1 MLRAYDYAE
10 KRMDDRIRDAHVLN
24 KEKEIALKFV
34 LEHPISK
41 VHSPC
46 PICGSHHTG
55 YVFDIW
61 NIDYLRCRDCNSIFV
76 PVDDDTMQKYKNLE
90 ELKEFRKDRHYQNLI
105 REIRDS
111 AYEENIRWLQY
122 RAYRYLGRNSDIKI
136 IDYGDKY
143 QGFIDKIKGTTMTSE
158 YELRESPLLEE
169 NEAVG
174 IDQADIIISMNQLQ
188 HEPNPLSLLRDFR
201 KSLSDHGILVLN
213 TRLGSGFDVLT
224 LKGSNDDIY
233 PYEHVLLPS
242 RRGVEMAMEMSGYE
256 LLEITTPGTRDINV
270 VKSNVERLGED
281 NLFVRYLM
289 DTADERML
297 MDFQQFLQ
305 KNGLSSFVRLIARKR
320 AS

>member
-10 KRMDDRIRDAHVLN
+10 KRLDDRIRDAHVLN
-24 KEKEIALKFV
+24 REKEIALKYV

-61 NIDYLRCRDCNSIFV
+61 NIDYLICSDCSSIFV

-90 ELKEFRKDRHYQNLI
+90 ELKKFRRDRNYQNLI

-111 AYEENIRWLQY
+111 AYEEDMRWLQY
-122 RAYRYLGRNSDIKI
+122 RAYRYLGRSSDINI

-143 QGFIDKIKGTTMTSE
+143 QGFIDKIKTSTMTLS

-169 NEAVG
+169 NEAVR
-174 IDQADIIISMNQLQ
+174 IDHADIVISMNQLQ
-188 HEPNPLSLLRDFR
+188 HESNPLDLLCNLRESLD
-201 KSLSDHGILVLN
+201 DNGILILN

-233 PYEHVLLPS
+233 PYEHIMLPS
-242 RRGVEMAMEMSGYE
+242 RRGVEMAMGMSGYE

-305 KNGLSSFVRLIARKR
+305 KSCLSSFVRLVARKKV
-320 AS
+320 A

>member
-24 KEKEIALKFV
+24 GEKEIALKYV
-34 LEHPISK
+34 LEHPIQK
-41 VHSPC
+41 NCQPC

-61 NIDYLRCRDCNSIFV
+61 NVDYLRCVDCGSIYV
-76 PVDDDTMQKYKNLE
+76 PVDDDTMQEYKNLE
-90 ELKEFRKDRHYQNLI
+90 EIKEFRRDKNYQNLI
-105 REIRDS
+105 SEIRDS

-122 RAYRYLGRNSDIKI
+122 RAYRYLGRNKDLKI
-136 IDYGDKY
+136 IDYGNKY
-143 QGFIDKIKGTTMTSE
+143 QGFIDKIKTSGMASE

-169 NEAVG
+169 IETAR
-174 IDQADIIISMNQLQ
+174 IDHADIVISMNQLQ
-188 HEPNPLSLLRDFR
+188 HEANPLDLLCNLRESLD
-201 KSLSDHGILVLN
+201 DNGILILN

-233 PYEHVLLPS
+233 PYEHIMLPS
-242 RRGVEMAMEMSGYE
+242 KRGVEIALESAGYE

-270 VKSNVERLGED
+270 VKSNVRRLGDE

-289 DTADERML
+289 DTADEKML

-305 KNGLSSFVRLIARKR
+305 KSCLSSFVRLVARKK
-320 AS
+320 AA